1 MSVADTAECYMHTDG
16 RRPLTGVNI
25 NINVDRVG
33 KEKRRQPAGLRI
45 VQGASA
51 VIQALMDSQGVTKA
65 ELARRVGKSRAYVTQ
80 SLSGD
85 RNMTLST
92 FAGFADALDADA
104 VLDVR
109 PRESS
114 YGKLAPKRPSNAP
127 PAAPKGAD
135 DGQRKQHRAEGER
148 PFPRERR

>member
-1 MSVADTAECYMHTDG
+1 MGREQ
-16 RRPLTGVNI
+16 RRP
-25 NINVDRVG
+25 
-33 KEKRRQPAGLRI
+33 PAGLRI

-104 VLDVR
+104 VLDAR

-114 YGKLAPKRPSNAP
+114 YGKLIPKRPANAT
-127 PAAPKGAD
+127 PAAQKGAHD
-135 DGQRKQHRAEGER
+135 EQRKQRRAEDER
-148 PFPRERR
+148 PIPRKRR

>member
-1 MSVADTAECYMHTDG
+1 M
-16 RRPLTGVNI
+16 R
-25 NINVDRVG
+25 
-33 KEKRRQPAGLRI
+33 KEKRRPAELRI

-51 VIQALMDSQGVTKA
+51 VIQALMDGQGVTKA
-65 ELARRVGKSRAYVTQ
+65 DLARRVGKSRAYVTQ

-114 YGKLAPKRPSNAP
+114 YGKLIPKRPAKAP
-127 PAAPKGAD
+127 STAQKGARD
-135 DGQRKQHRAEGER
+135 EKSKQRSAGKKGQIVRK
-148 PFPRERR
+148 RR

>member
-1 MSVADTAECYMHTDG
+1 MDKD
-16 RRPLTGVNI
+16 
-25 NINVDRVG
+25 
-33 KEKRRQPAGLRI
+33 KRRQPAGLRI

-85 RNMTLST
+85 RNMTLRT

-104 VLDVR
+104 VLDAR
-109 PRESS
+109 PRERS
-114 YGKLAPKRPSNAP
+114 LDRLIPKRPVSAT
-127 PAAPKGAD
+127 PAAQKGAD
-135 DGQRKQHRAEGER
+135 DEQRTQQGE
-148 PFPRERR
+148 RERRAPGKRR

>member
-1 MSVADTAECYMHTDG
+1 M
-16 RRPLTGVNI
+16 
-25 NINVDRVG
+25 G

-51 VIQALMDSQGVTKA
+51 VIQALMDVQGVTKA

-92 FAGFADALDADA
+92 FAGLADALDADA
-104 VLDVR
+104 VLDIR
-109 PRESS
+109 PRQSS
-114 YGKLAPKRPSNAP
+114 YGKLIPKRPANASS
-127 PAAPKGAD
+127 AAQKGAD
-135 DGQRKQHRAEGER
+135 DEQRRQRGTEAER
-148 PFPRERR
+148 PLPRKRR

>member
-1 MSVADTAECYMHTDG
+1 M
-16 RRPLTGVNI
+16 
-25 NINVDRVG
+25 G
-33 KEKRRQPAGLRI
+33 KDKQRQPSGLRI

-51 VIQALMDSQGVTKA
+51 VIQALMNSQGVTKA

-104 VLDVR
+104 VLDAR

-114 YGKLAPKRPSNAP
+114 YGKLVPKRPAKLTP
-127 PAAPKGAD
+127 TAQKGAD
-135 DGQRKQHRAEGER
+135 DEQRRQRQAEDER
-148 PFPRERR
+148 SSSRKRR